1 MNFNI
6 IGTEQA
12 EVRTIKIIDKQN
24 QPKCE
29 RSQQILNWFSLLFFF
44 LSFSINFE
52 NMLL

>member
-29 RSQQILNWFSLLFFF
+29 RSQQILNWFSLFFF
-44 LSFSINFE
+44 CLSFSNNFG
-52 NMLL
+52 NMLP